1 MKDKVLQRKMFRQKA
16 LKKYGGDMLPKF
28 NTSGLMEGEEKLGPL
43 DSGIARIRK
52 VFPNF
57 LNVTDEDKNTEPSI
71 GQPYDSKQEMLL
83 AVAGRLLQAD
93 QRPGEGMFSGVGRG
107 VGKAITEDFPIIN
120 KLKLEDRSL
129 KAKQLKDL
137 LGTGEGAK
145 YATDYFDT
153 VEKQNVPKVPLSQV
167 QANPGRYIDNISE
180 ITWTVMEDLPDLGKK
195 QYDTYYMTPKV
206 RYEKLMGP
214 NKVEGLQEK
223 LVPFGQLSEAQKN
236 KIKVATEKESN
247 ENQLNIELSKE
258 ARETGTKFNALEQ
271 SFGQLQKIIED
282 DATLL
287 GTAGGITKVFDSVQA
302 TIQNLNTIVHGKDS
316 AARRR
321 AESLDNIGR
330 DAASEVLDDALN
342 AKDRDGILVSD
353 YKFKGGVTLQAIQ
366 EFASQS
372 ARHKAVFTELLY
384 TIAKFRE
391 EGGRFSVSD
400 IELAAQSLGLGS
412 SKGQALG
419 AMDALRENFARR
431 AYEEI
436 TTKTGALVEQRY
448 KGLLPPDYNKKSKYE
463 KNLILQKLFMESDPI
478 GNNFASKVFER
489 YNFYEN
495 IQYQNAEEAKKN
507 SESIKKQQQDIVDKY
522 KP

>member
-1 MKDKVLQRKMFRQKA
+1 MKDKVLQRKMFREKA

-28 NTSGLMEGEEKLGPL
+28 EHGGMHGPIDRLLFPKSEEKEKTGLESLLG
-43 DSGIARIRK
+43 
-52 VFPNF
+52 N
-57 LNVTDEDKNTEPSI
+57 
-71 GQPYDSKQEMLL
+71 PYDSKQAMIL

-107 VGKAITEDFPIIN
+107 VGKAITEDFPTIS
-120 KLKLEDRSL
+120 KLKLEDRV
-129 KAKQLKDL
+129 KRQTTLKDM

-153 VEKQNVPKVPLSQV
+153 VEKRNVPKVSLSEV
-167 QANPGRYIDNISE
+167 QANPGRYIDNITE
-180 ITWTVMEDLPDLGKK
+180 QTWTVMEDLPNLGKK
-195 QYDTYYMTPKV
+195 QYDTLYMSPKD

-214 NKVEGLQEK
+214 NKIEGLAEV

-236 KIKVATEKESN
+236 TIKIAADKESN
-247 ENQLNIELSKE
+247 ENRINIELSKE

-302 TIQNLNTIVHGKDS
+302 TIQNLNTIVYGKDS

-342 AKDRDGILVSD
+342 VKDRDGVLVSD
-353 YKFKGGVTLQAIQ
+353 YKFTGGVTLQAIQ

-463 KNLILQKLFMESDPI
+463 QNLILQKLFMESDPI

-495 IQYQNAEEAKKN
+495 IQYEKATEAKENNK
-507 SESIKKQQQDIVDKY
+507 SIKEQENNIIEKIIPKIQ
-522 KP
+522 

>member
-1 MKDKVLQRKMFRQKA
+1 MKDKVLQRRIFREKA

-28 NTSGLMEGEEKLGPL
+28 EQGGMHEEGPIDRLLFPKSKEKTGLESLLG
-43 DSGIARIRK
+43 D
-52 VFPNF
+52 
-57 LNVTDEDKNTEPSI
+57 
-71 GQPYDSKQEMLL
+71 PYNSQKAMLL

-107 VGKAITEDFPIIN
+107 VGKAITEDFPTIS
-120 KLKLEDRSL
+120 KLKLEDRV
-129 KAKQLKDL
+129 KRQKTLKDM

-145 YATDYFDT
+145 YATEYFDT
-153 VEKQNVPKVPLSQV
+153 VEKRNVPKVSLSEV

-180 ITWTVMEDLPDLGKK
+180 ITWTVMEDLPNLGKK
-195 QYDTYYMTPKV
+195 QYDTLYMTPEE

-214 NKVEGLQEK
+214 NKMEGLADK

-236 KIKVATEKESN
+236 KIKVAAEKESN
-247 ENQLNIELSKE
+247 ENRINIELSKE

-271 SFGQLQKIIED
+271 SFGQLEKIIKD

-287 GTAGGITKVFDSVQA
+287 GTTGGIVKVLDNVKA
-302 TIQNLNTIVHGKDS
+302 TISNVNTVLYGKDS
-316 AARRR
+316 AERRR

-495 IQYQNAEEAKKN
+495 IQYQDAEEAKKN
-507 SESIKKQQQDIVDKY
+507 SESIKKQEEDIVNRY